1 MQNLDTCIAV
11 DQYGLGDSEGPV
23 RQLQETLARGSAS
36 LFRLAFKFLRN
47 TADAEDAVQDAVF
60 AAYKHLGDFRG
71 HSQMTTWL
79 HAIVA
84 NCARMRLRK
93 QRRHLHV
100 SLDSQVDEEQE
111 NSFAEIL
118 VDDRPSP
125 EEECHKSELNDRLAK
140 LIANL
145 PPSLRR
151 TYQLHHVHQLS
162 IREIASTLGVPDGTV
177 KARLA
182 RARGKLMPPMQRA
195 TQKKVRNCQRSG
207 REAC

>member
-1 MQNLDTCIAV
+1 MSNLDTCAAIE
-11 DQYGLGDSEGPV
+11 QFPMGNGEGPV
-23 RQLQETLARGSAS
+23 QELQEILDRGSSS
-36 LFRLAFKFLRN
+36 LFRLAYKFLGN

-60 AAYKHLGDFRG
+60 AAYKHLGSFRG
-71 HSQMTTWL
+71 NSQMSTWL

-93 QRRHLHV
+93 QRRHVHV
-100 SLDSQVDEEQE
+100 SLDSQVDDEQE
-111 NSFAEIL
+111 NSFAELL
-118 VDDRPSP
+118 VDARPSP
-125 EEECHKSELNDRLAK
+125 EEECHNSELSERLSE

-162 IREIASTLGVPDGTV
+162 ICEIANTLGVPHGTV

-182 RARGKLMPPMQRA
+182 RARGKLMPPLRRAMQTKCA
-195 TQKKVRNCQRSG
+195 SRNRLG
-207 REAC
+207 REA